1 MSRKKDKGRSIRGPF
16 VPLLKDTLAS
26 PAWRQM
32 EPSSRLI
39 YIALKGRYG
48 IEQRNNGRLY
58 LSVRM
63 AAKEVGIST
72 NTAMR
77 GFHELIHYGFIVMI
91 ERGSLGVD
99 GKGKAPHW
107 RLTELGYM
115 TDPPTNDFQRWD
127 GTAFRYQK
135 KQKPVATTE
144 TGCLLSTTYQ
154 CLNHCD
160 IQTTKPVSVSTTYL
174 DLTTWGPSRRTRS
187 RLGVCQ
193 HYTMAFL
200 TSYCVQR
207 TRSCNSRP
215 ILG

>member
-144 TGCLLSTTYQ
+144 TGCLTEY
-154 CLNHCD
+154 D
-160 IQTTKPVSVSTTYL
+160 IPVSQPLRHTDDQACLSEYDISRFNHLGSVSA
-174 DLTTWGPSRRTRS
+174 DAVSSRRMPA
-187 RLGVCQ
+187 LHDGIPD
-193 HYTMAFL
+193 FL
-200 TSYCVQR
+200 LR
-207 TRSCNSRP
+207 TAN
-215 ILG
+215 